1 MIQEGN
7 YYLSRNL
14 KPLFI
19 KINKEVSA
27 ASFPLYC
34 YDLNDKRSHSITKG
48 GYQNI
53 GRNSSN
59 DIIDLKI
66 KESSI
71 GLISTHMFI
80 TDLFNIFSY
89 NNLEDKQ

>member
-1 MIQEGN
+1 MIQEEN

-14 KPLFI
+14 EPLFI
-19 KINKEVSA
+19 KINEEISA
-27 ASFPLYC
+27 VSFPLYC
-34 YDLNDKRSHSITKG
+34 YDLNDRKSHSITKD
-48 GYQNI
+48 GYKHI
-53 GRNSSN
+53 DRISSD

-66 KESSI
+66 KESGI